1 MFGKVLNTQKLKN
14 SFSENLLSLFKIR
27 NAEAYLKPSQTSTM
41 ERFFEN
47 NDRLSAVN
55 YFYKKV
61 PSQIFDWV
69 LNTPLRNGVK

>member
-1 MFGKVLNTQKLKN
+1 MFGKVLNTPLLKN
-14 SFSENLLSLFKIR
+14 SFSENLLSLFKTR
-27 NAEAYLKPSQTSTM
+27 NAEAYLKPCQTSTM

-55 YFYKKV
+55 CFYKKV